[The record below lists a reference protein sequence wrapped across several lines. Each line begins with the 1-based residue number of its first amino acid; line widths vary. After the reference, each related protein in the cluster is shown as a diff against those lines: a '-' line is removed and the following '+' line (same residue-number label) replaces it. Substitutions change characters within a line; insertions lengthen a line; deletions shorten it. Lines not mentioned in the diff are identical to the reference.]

1 MGGVKMGRKSAVQLL
16 GMFFFV
22 LLAGCVTAAA
32 VKKPSAPI
40 HKMALVSL
48 TVSNWMGMVS
58 GTAGDVKAAEL
69 INSTFAGLLTRTES
83 KLGGVKPLIKLSSF
97 IDNPTY
103 RSFNVKSDVPLMF
116 PKVNGTPVVNFS
128 KTENDIIAAN
138 LNPETAKK
146 LCATLQVDA
155 VVVFYSEW
163 AAAQGHFVP
172 MRRALAKN
180 VVSVWDRSGNL
191 VFNTRVDETSDAVIG
206 GPYVTVVNVGTI
218 KNWAEAY
225 NKSLDQIVIQMKA
238 ALK

>member
-1 MGGVKMGRKSAVQLL
+1 MTRNKSAGLL
-16 GMFFFV
+16 LAIV
-22 LLAGCVTAAA
+22 VSILLAGCVTAAG

-40 HKMALVSL
+40 RKMALVSL

-58 GTAGDVKAAEL
+58 GTAGDAKAAEL
-69 INSTFAGLLTRTES
+69 INSTFAGLLTSTES
-83 KLGGVKPLIKLSSF
+83 KLSGVKPLNRMSNF

-116 PKVNGTPVVNFS
+116 PKVSGTPVVNFS
-128 KTENDIIAAN
+128 KSESDVIAAN

-155 VVVFYSEW
+155 VVVIYSEW

-191 VFNTRVDETSDAVIG
+191 IFNTRVDSMSEAVVG

-218 KNWAEAY
+218 RHWAEAY
-225 NKSLDQIVIQMKA
+225 NTSLSQIVTQMKA
-238 ALK
+238 TLK